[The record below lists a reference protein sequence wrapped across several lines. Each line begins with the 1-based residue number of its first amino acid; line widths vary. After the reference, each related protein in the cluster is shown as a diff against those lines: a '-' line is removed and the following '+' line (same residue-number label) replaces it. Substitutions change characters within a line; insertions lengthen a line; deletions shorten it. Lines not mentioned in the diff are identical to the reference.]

1 MYLDMYLSVL
11 QSSKHKSCI
20 NFSGYVDKNE
30 FLYFVCFKKLV
41 LIVSMTNVL
50 SQLMIPLY
58 GQSFNEVTTPK
69 NV

>member
-30 FLYFVCFKKLV
+30 FLYFVCFK
-41 LIVSMTNVL
+41 
-50 SQLMIPLY
+50 
-58 GQSFNEVTTPK
+58 
-69 NV
+69 